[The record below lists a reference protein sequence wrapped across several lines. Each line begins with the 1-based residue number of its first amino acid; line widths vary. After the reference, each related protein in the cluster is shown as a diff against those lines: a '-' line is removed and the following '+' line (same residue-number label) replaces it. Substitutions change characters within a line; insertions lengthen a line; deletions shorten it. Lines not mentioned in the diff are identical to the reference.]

1 MTQDD
6 QGALQMDYPF
16 VPSDYCYLGYL
27 EKIPLSMVTLDTCYG
42 GLKGIMKLDDLTYK
56 IKPLKDSERF
66 EHVVS
71 QIVADA
77 SATGPAFTPEHED
90 RQPLLS
96 DVVVGVAPRISPRFF
111 ATHKGFLRGF
121 AQFSN
126 SMYHVYNNLTKCV
139 EFLMYMTAIVDTFS
153 QALFTRYYL
162 TAVLLYTAR
171 DPVAMND

>member
-77 SATGPAFTPEHED
+77 SATGPAFTPEH
-90 RQPLLS
+90 R
-96 DVVVGVAPRISPRFF
+96 
-111 ATHKGFLRGF
+111 T
-121 AQFSN
+121 
-126 SMYHVYNNLTKCV
+126 
-139 EFLMYMTAIVDTFS
+139 
-153 QALFTRYYL
+153 
-162 TAVLLYTAR
+162 
-171 DPVAMND
+171 